1 MFDLRAFVKE
11 GLLKAIGIQSDYW
24 VILTSANWLY
34 KGVLVED
41 DLAEI
46 QAEIDKKNTPSEVNE
61 VVEVET
67 PSEEETVENEA
78 ENEEIENIEE

>member
-1 MFDLRAFVKE
+1 MFDLRNFVKE

-34 KGVLVED
+34 KGVLIED

-46 QAEIDKKNTPSEVNE
+46 QAKIDEKNTPSEVSEEE
-61 VVEVET
+61 VVET
-67 PSEEETVENEA
+67 PVEEENVENEA
-78 ENEEIENIEE
+78 ENEEIENLE

>member
-34 KGVLVED
+34 KGVLIED

-46 QAEIDKKNTPSEVNE
+46 QAKIDEKNTPSEVS
-61 VVEVET
+61 EVE
-67 PSEEETVENEA
+67 
-78 ENEEIENIEE
+78 IEEMESASEN

>member
-34 KGVLVED
+34 KGVLIED

-46 QAEIDKKNTPSEVNE
+46 QAKIDEKNTPSEVSEEE
-61 VVEVET
+61 VVET
-67 PSEEETVENEA
+67 PVEEEN
-78 ENEEIENIEE
+78 NEETEVK